1 MLTSALRVADL
12 RDLTKNKP
20 GLTRETGLAR
30 DSFQTANAVL
40 FQADL
45 PAADGESSAG
55 GAGAGAAFVGA
66 AHPGGQGAEAGAVQF
81 GPFGVQA
88 GLQTGAHAAG
98 AQHEGAFGAHA
109 GAQAAAGAAQL
120 GLAVQHLA
128 AGAAHDGFIE
138 QRLSFG
144 MFSFG
149 RQSFG
154 RSSFGRQSF
163 GSSSFGGHSFGSSS
177 FGSLNPDGQPQSP
190 AQAGAIWNDKAA
202 AVSNAATER
211 FIEVSPRVKVGT

>member
-1 MLTSALRVADL
+1 MADA
-12 RDLTKNKP
+12 RDLTTYKP
-20 GLTRETGLAR
+20 GLKRETGLAR

-66 AHPGGQGAEAGAVQF
+66 AHPGGQGAEAGAAQL
-81 GPFGVQA
+81 GPFG
-88 GLQTGAHAAG
+88 
-98 AQHEGAFGAHA
+98 EHA

-128 AGAAHDGFIE
+128 VGAAHDGFIE

-144 MFSFG
+144 RASFG

-154 RSSFGRQSF
+154 R
-163 GSSSFGGHSFGSSS
+163 SSFGGHSFGSSS

-190 AQAGAIWNDKAA
+190 AQAGAIWNDKAT

>member
-66 AHPGGQGAEAGAVQF
+66 AHPGGQGAEAGAAQL
-81 GPFGVQA
+81 GPFG
-88 GLQTGAHAAG
+88 
-98 AQHEGAFGAHA
+98 EHA